1 MTGTDFLLDSL
12 LKLAGVDVEQTKAQ
26 MKGFAQ
32 KFIEQDNLLRE
43 IARDQKTIIAQQS
56 QILAGMGLSIE
67 PATTGEESHGEN
79 PVNGHDNTGQS
90 DVRAVS

>member
-12 LKLAGVDVEQTKAQ
+12 LKLAGVDVEQVKTQ

-32 KFIEQDNLLRE
+32 KFIEQDTLLRE

-56 QILAGMGLSIE
+56 QILAGMGI
-67 PATTGEESHGEN
+67 PTGDDNGEST
-79 PVNGHDNTGQS
+79 VNGHDEH
-90 DVRAVS
+90 RAANG